1 MQFILTVISWYLYF
15 VRQAGNV
22 IKSGELQVVSAPED
36 AICMRI
42 LKDVGISA
50 FEENGA
56 EASNDVFRED
66 VVFLDWHVYYAFDT
80 ELYLDVS

>member
-1 MQFILTVISWYLYF
+1 
-15 VRQAGNV
+15 
-22 IKSGELQVVSAPED
+22 
-36 AICMRI
+36 MRI

-66 VVFLDWHVYYAFDT
+66 VVFLDWHVYYAFDI